1 MPPRRPRRRTTTSS
15 KRRRVK
21 PTASSLPMHQ
31 RIQAVLNDKA
41 LDAWTKH
48 ERAGTLLGQSFDAD
62 PNVAVRALQQLYHRN
77 QTATEKARGES
88 LGANGVGF
96 DREDGPKLSALCR
109 KLESDAK
116 LTMRELHT
124 VLRYA
129 NKYRVQM
136 VKTFPKKVLES
147 IFVTTAS
154 EEAKG
159 GDEEGDEEDSGDY
172 LIKSSDDEGDDD
184 DDDDED
190 DDEDDE
196 GEDDEE
202 EKEEE
207 EEEEGEKKEVV
218 GDKDMASAE
227 EAEDGDDEV
236 RIIEPTPAK
245 ESSLPAPCAADGV
258 AVTEFG
264 VRGHM
269 QFSNDLAHL
278 YDLNIASIPQPVFAQ
293 TIYKKLQHVPD
304 LTCSDVHCKL
314 FFDFKK
320 APVAASVGKYII
332 ILERNAWRTCAI
344 QKVFHMQNSTAVEVR
359 HHDGSVCIYALLSTL
374 PAYIV

>member
-1 MPPRRPRRRTTTSS
+1 
-15 KRRRVK
+15 
-21 PTASSLPMHQ
+21 MHQ

-62 PNVAVRALQQLYHRN
+62 PNVAARALQQLYHRN

-109 KLESDAK
+109 KLEAGVK

-147 IFVTTAS
+147 VFVTTAS

-159 GDEEGDEEDSGDY
+159 ADDDAGEEEDSGDY
-172 LIKSSDDEGDDD
+172 VLKSSSDD

-190 DDEDDE
+190 DGEDE
-196 GEDDEE
+196 GEDEG
-202 EKEEE
+202 EEE
-207 EEEEGEKKEVV
+207 EEAEVV
-218 GDKDMASAE
+218 GDKDMESAE
-227 EAEDGDDEV
+227 EIEGEDDDDDDEV
-236 RIIEPTPAK
+236 RIIEPVPVKKTGLA
-245 ESSLPAPCAADGV
+245 APCAAAGV
-258 AVTEFG
+258 VVTEFG
-264 VRGHM
+264 IRGHM
-269 QFSNDLAHL
+269 QFSGVLEHL
-278 YDLNIASIPQPVFAQ
+278 YDLNIASLKKPVFAQ
-293 TIYKKLQHVPD
+293 TIFEKLQHVPG

-314 FFDFKK
+314 FFDYKK
-320 APVAASVGKYII
+320 TPVAAAVGKYII
-332 ILERNAWRTCAI
+332 ILERSAWRTCVI
-344 QKVFHMQNSTAVEVR
+344 QKMFHLNNSTAVEVK
-359 HHDGSVCIYALLSTL
+359 HHDGSVCIYALLNTL
-374 PAYIV
+374 PAYLV

>member
-1 MPPRRPRRRTTTSS
+1 
-15 KRRRVK
+15 
-21 PTASSLPMHQ
+21 MHE

-62 PNVAVRALQQLYHRN
+62 PNVAARALQQLYHRN

-109 KLESDAK
+109 KLESGVK

-136 VKTFPKKVLES
+136 VKTFPKKVLQS
-147 IFVTTAS
+147 LFVTTDS

-159 GDEEGDEEDSGDY
+159 ADEEAGEEEDSGEY
-172 LIKSSDDEGDDD
+172 VLQSSDDDEEDGEVG
-184 DDDDED
+184 DDED
-190 DDEDDE
+190 EAEDEI
-196 GEDDEE
+196 
-202 EKEEE
+202 EEE
-207 EEEEGEKKEVV
+207 EEDEDEDVGEK
-218 GDKDMASAE
+218 DMESAE
-227 EAEDGDDEV
+227 EVEAEDDDEV
-236 RIIEPTPAK
+236 RIIEPAPVKKT
-245 ESSLPAPCAADGV
+245 SLPAPCAADGV
-258 AVTEFG
+258 VVTEFG

-269 QFSNDLAHL
+269 QFSNDVDHL
-278 YDLNIASIPQPVFAQ
+278 YDLNSASLKKPVFAQ
-293 TIYKKLQHVPD
+293 KIFEKLQHVLG
-304 LTCSDVHCKL
+304 LTCSDIHCKL
-314 FFDFKK
+314 FFDYKK
-320 APVAASVGKYII
+320 APVAASAGKYII
-332 ILERNAWRTCAI
+332 ILERNAWRTCLI
-344 QKVFHMQNSTAVEVR
+344 QKVFHLHNSTAVEVK
-359 HHDGSVCIYALLSTL
+359 HHDGSVCIYALLNTL